1 MTERIYLWFVSWNLS
16 EIEDARNED
25 PDFNKSW
32 RKKVDEIYSKH
43 GVELLY
49 HGNAYGVA
57 ENDVQILKT
66 ELDLIEF
73 GKAQGEVIAINR
85 KVFNYGR
92 TTPVI
97 LY

>member
-1 MTERIYLWFVSWNLS
+1 MSWNIG
-16 EIEDARNED
+16 EMENARNED
-25 PDFNKSW
+25 PDFNNSW
-32 RKKVDEIYSKH
+32 LKKLDEIYAKH
-43 GVELLY
+43 GIELLY
-49 HGNAYGVA
+49 HGNSYGLA

-92 TTPVI
+92 TVPVI